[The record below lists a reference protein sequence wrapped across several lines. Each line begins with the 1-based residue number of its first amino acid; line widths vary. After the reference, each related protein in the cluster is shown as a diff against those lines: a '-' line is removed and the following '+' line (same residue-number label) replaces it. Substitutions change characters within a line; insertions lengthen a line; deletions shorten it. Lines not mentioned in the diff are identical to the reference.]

1 LLIPPFYSQWGLIPR
16 RKFGCKLVC
25 ALAAG
30 RLIDKLIGESVQIF
44 DTLVPINDNTFAVTS
59 VDKKKAGLVA

>member
-1 LLIPPFYSQWGLIPR
+1 LGCYYYSQSLVNPPPQAR
-16 RKFGCKLVC
+16 KLVC

-30 RLIDKLIGESVQIF
+30 RLIGESAQIF
-44 DTLVPINDNTFAVTS
+44 DTLVPINGNTFAVTN